1 MASVHERLVE
11 ARQVLTQSGID
22 ADEAALDTEVLAR
35 HVLGWD
41 RARLIAS
48 WREPAPAGFTEDF
61 ARLVARRAC
70 REPVSYIIGRREFWG
85 FEFAVTP
92 DVLIPRPETE
102 LVVEAALRFS
112 RDVRLPAC
120 VIDVGTGSGCI
131 AIALA
136 RELPLSHVVATDVS
150 PAALA
155 VARRNA
161 ARLGVGHRLT
171 LINGDLLEGTPE
183 PADLIVSNPP
193 YVPAGDAPT
202 LQPEVGRHEPPV
214 ALFGG
219 DGDGLDV
226 VRRLLA
232 AASTRVSPG
241 GRLIIEFG
249 FGQAPALRLAA
260 QGAGWEMAEMIPD
273 LQGIP
278 RVAVLRR

>member
-11 ARQVLTQSGID
+11 ARQVLSRAGID
-22 ADEAALDTEVLAR
+22 RDEAALDTEVLAR

-48 WREPAPAGFTEDF
+48 WREPAPAGFIEDF
-61 ARLVARRAC
+61 ARLVARRAA
-70 REPVSYIIGRREFWG
+70 REPVSYITARREFWG
-85 FEFAVTP
+85 LEFEVTP

-112 RDVRLPAC
+112 REVRLPAC

-136 RELPLSHVVATDVS
+136 RELPLSRVVATDVS

-161 ARLGVGHRLT
+161 ARLGVEHRLT
-171 LINGDLLEGTPE
+171 LIDGDLLEGTPE
-183 PADLIVSNPP
+183 AADLIVSNPP
-193 YVPAGDAPT
+193 YVPAADAPT
-202 LQPEVGRHEPPV
+202 LQPEVGRYEPPV

-226 VRRLLA
+226 VRHLLA
-232 AASTRVSPG
+232 GASTRVAPG
-241 GRLIIEFG
+241 GCLIIEFG

>member
-11 ARQVLTQSGID
+11 ARQVLSRAGID
-22 ADEAALDTEVLAR
+22 GDEAALDTEVLAR

-41 RARLIAS
+41 RARLIAC
-48 WREPAPAGFTEDF
+48 WRDPAPAEFTEDF
-61 ARLVARRAC
+61 LRLVARRAS
-70 REPVSYIIGRREFWG
+70 REPVSYITGRREFWG
-85 FEFAVTP
+85 LEFEVTP

-112 RDVRLPAC
+112 REVRVPAS

-136 RELPLSHVVATDVS
+136 RELPLSHVVATDIS

-161 ARLGVGHRLT
+161 ARLGVEHRLT
-171 LINGDLLEGTPE
+171 LINGDLLDGTPGA
-183 PADLIVSNPP
+183 ADLIVSNPP
-193 YVPAGDAPT
+193 YVPAGDAPG
-202 LQPEVGRHEPPV
+202 LQPEVGRYEPPV

-232 AASTRVSPG
+232 GASTRISPD
-241 GRLIIEFG
+241 GRIIVEFG

-260 QGAGWEMAEMIPD
+260 EKAGWDMVDMIPD